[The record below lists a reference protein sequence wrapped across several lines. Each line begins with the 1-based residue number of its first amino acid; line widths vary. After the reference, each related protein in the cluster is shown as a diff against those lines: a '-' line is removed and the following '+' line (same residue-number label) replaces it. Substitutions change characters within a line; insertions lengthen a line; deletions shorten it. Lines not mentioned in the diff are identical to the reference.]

1 MPRSLREPPSSLE
14 AERAVLGAILIQGR
28 SIQSLL
34 DLISHDDFYF
44 PTNRAIFEA
53 MEELNRE
60 NLPIDSTTLLDKLTK
75 NQTLEKI
82 GGREFIEI
90 LADVVPTAA
99 NVNYHAQIVHE
110 KSILRRLINTS
121 EEIIRSVYDS
131 SENTSELLDSAEKK
145 ILEIA
150 TGKSGGKLESLRSIL
165 PRVFAY
171 LDENIKNGGGIT
183 GVPSTFVDLDT
194 MTAGFQKSDLI
205 LVAARPSMGK
215 TAFALNIA
223 TEVALRNLPVAF
235 FSLEMSK
242 EQLSERMLS
251 TSSGV
256 QSQKLRSGS
265 LDEDD
270 WDRLLEESDRL
281 SRAKLFIDD
290 SSAMNVMEI
299 RSRAR
304 RLKSEQGLALI
315 IIDYIQLMQGSK
327 ISRGGDAN
335 RNQEISEIS
344 RGLKSL
350 ARELEVPLIAL
361 SQLSRAVELRSNK
374 RPQLSDLRESGALE
388 QDADIVMF
396 LYRDD
401 YYDPETEKKNT
412 TEVIIAKHRNG
423 PVGTVELSFQKDITK
438 FGNILYQEPPP
449 E

>member
-1 MPRSLREPPSSLE
+1 MRELPSSLE
-14 AERAVLGAILIQGR
+14 AERAVLSAILIQGR
-28 SIQSLL
+28 SIQNLL
-34 DLISHDDFYF
+34 DLISHEDFYF
-44 PTNRAIFEA
+44 PNNRAIFEA

-60 NLPIDSTTLLDKLTK
+60 NLPIDSTTLIDKLTK

-110 KSILRRLINTS
+110 KSILRQLINTS
-121 EEIIRSVYDS
+121 EVIIQSVYES
-131 SENTSELLDSAEKK
+131 SETTSELLDFAEKK
-145 ILEIA
+145 ILSIA
-150 TGKSGGKLESLRSIL
+150 GGKSTGNLESLRSIL

-223 TEVALRNLPVAF
+223 TEVALRDLPVAF

-327 ISRGGDAN
+327 ATRGELN

-438 FGNILYQEPPP
+438 FGNILYQDPPP

>member
-1 MPRSLREPPSSLE
+1 MRELPSSQE
-14 AERAVLGAILIQGR
+14 AERSVLGAILIQGR
-28 SIQSLL
+28 AIQSIL
-34 DLISHDDFYF
+34 DLISHEDFYY
-44 PTNRAIFEA
+44 PAHRAVFEA
-53 MEELNRE
+53 MESLNRE
-60 NLPIDSTTLLDKLTK
+60 NLPIDTTTLTDKLTK
-75 NQTLEKI
+75 NQVLDQI

-90 LADVVPTAA
+90 LNDTVPTAA
-99 NVNYHAQIVHE
+99 NITYHAQIVHE
-110 KSILRRLINTS
+110 KSILRQLINTS
-121 EEIIRSVYDS
+121 EVIIQSVYES
-131 SENTSELLDSAEKK
+131 SETTSELLDFAEKK
-145 ILEIA
+145 ILSIA
-150 TGKSGGKLESLRSIL
+150 GGKSTGKLESLRSIL

-223 TEVALRNLPVAF
+223 TEVALRDLPVAF

-327 ISRGGDAN
+327 ATRGELN

-438 FGNILYQEPPP
+438 FGNILYQDPPP

>member
-1 MPRSLREPPSSLE
+1 MPRLTRELPTALD
-14 AERAVLGAILIQGR
+14 AEQAVLGAILIKGR
-28 SIQSLL
+28 AIHEVLEI
-34 DLISHDDFYF
+34 ISHEDFYYQN
-44 PTNRAIFEA
+44 NRAVFKA
-53 MEELNRE
+53 MEDLTSE
-60 NLPIDSTTLLDKLTK
+60 NLPIDTTTLTDRLTK
-75 NQTLEKI
+75 NQALERI
-82 GGREFIEI
+82 GGRDFVEI
-90 LADVVPTAA
+90 LADTVPTAA
-99 NVNYHAQIVHE
+99 NITYHAQIVRE
-110 KSILRRLINTS
+110 KSILRRLIDTS
-121 EEIIRSVYDS
+121 ENIIQSVYDS
-131 SENTSELLDSAEKK
+131 DENTYALLDSAEKK

-150 TGKSGGKLESLRSIL
+150 SGKSSGKLESIHSIL

-171 LDENIKNGGGIT
+171 LDENIQNGGGIT
-183 GVPSTFVDLDT
+183 GIPSTFIDLDA

-205 LVAARPSMGK
+205 LIAARPSMGK

-223 TEVALRNLPVAF
+223 TEVSMKDLPVAF

-251 TSSGV
+251 TTSGV
-256 QSQKLRSGS
+256 QSQKLRAGT

-270 WDRLLEESDRL
+270 WNRILEESDRL

-304 RLKSEQGLALI
+304 RLKAEHGLALI
-315 IIDYIQLMQGSK
+315 IIDYLQLMQGTK
-327 ISRGGDAN
+327 ISRGGDLN

-423 PVGTVELSFQKDITK
+423 PTGTIELSFQKDITK
-438 FGNILYQEPPP
+438 FGNILYQDPPP